1 MNPVYYYCYSVY
13 TPIFAC
19 VYCIYWRT
27 GSSTESSDISMH
39 STATA
44 LCYAVCPWIK
54 NLSYVHYCQHF
65 LLGICVVQI
74 AIGLVWL
81 KECTDLFHPARCVG
95 QDINSIEYVDTW
107 GIYRSTLTMLRT
119 MNSTWV
125 QCFKPYILCFPEVD
139 LRIMEY
145 LLGITSRIRYVHG
158 LCLSTLVL
166 STEYEWRIHN
176 YYFVLYEKKNWKYIA
191 VIRCLKSICFCN
203 AMLYISVNI
212 LRVKCV

>member
-1 MNPVYYYCYSVY
+1 
-13 TPIFAC
+13 
-19 VYCIYWRT
+19 
-27 GSSTESSDISMH
+27 
-39 STATA
+39 
-44 LCYAVCPWIK
+44 
-54 NLSYVHYCQHF
+54 
-65 LLGICVVQI
+65 
-74 AIGLVWL
+74 
-81 KECTDLFHPARCVG
+81 
-95 QDINSIEYVDTW
+95 
-107 GIYRSTLTMLRT
+107 
-119 MNSTWV
+119 
-125 QCFKPYILCFPEVD
+125 
-139 LRIMEY
+139 MEY